1 MREDRERVAALVI
14 HPRARLLLPVFLL
27 VLVALTIWRLT
38 GGTPGGGVVELA
50 GATMGTRW
58 TLKLNAPELG
68 AGGSRGV
75 GSAVQATLDRVDALM
90 TTWDPESEVSRLNRH
105 AETVPFPVSP
115 ETARVLDVARQ
126 VSVLT
131 GGAFDVTVR
140 PIVSAWGFG
149 ATDRTPHPPT
159 RAELDALRGRVGYQ
173 LLRLDLEARS
183 VSKVHPDVEC
193 DLSAIAKGFGVDEVA
208 RVLGERGHGD
218 FLIEVGGELRASGL
232 RPDGRSW
239 RVAIERPDVTGR
251 AIHRVVGLSDRSLAT
266 SGDYRN
272 YYERDGRRF
281 SHLIDPRTAA
291 PVAHGLASVS
301 VIHPSA
307 TWADA
312 LATALSVLG
321 PEEGGALAEREGLA
335 VHFIVREKDGA
346 LRSESSSAFRALLG
360 SGAEDEES

>member
-14 HPRARLLLPVFLL
+14 HPRARLLLPIFLL

-131 GGAFDVTVR
+131 GGAFDVTVH

-149 ATDRTPHPPT
+149 ATDRTLHPPT

-239 RVAIERPDVTGR
+239 RVAIERPDVAGR

-335 VHFIVREKDGA
+335 VHFIVRDKDGA

>member
-14 HPRARLLLPVFLL
+14 HPRARLLLPIFLI
-27 VLVALTIWRLT
+27 VLITLTIWRLT
-38 GGTPGGGVVELA
+38 GGAPGGAAVEVA

-58 TLKLNAPELG
+58 SLKLHAPELD
-68 AGGSRGV
+68 APARALV
-75 GSAVQATLDRVDALM
+75 ERDVQAALDRVEALM
-90 TTWDPESEVSRLNRH
+90 STWDPDSEVSRLNRH
-105 AETVPFPVSP
+105 ATSEPFRVSP
-115 ETARVLDVARQ
+115 ATARVLDVARQ

-131 GGAFDVTVR
+131 GGAFDITVR

-149 ATDRTPHPPT
+149 ATDRAPQPPT
-159 RAELDALRGRVGYQ
+159 RAELDALRGRVGYR
-173 LLRLDLEARS
+173 LLRLDLEAHG
-183 VSKVHPDVEC
+183 VSKAHPDVEC

-208 RVLGERGHGD
+208 RLLGERGHGD

-232 RPDGRSW
+232 RPDGRPW
-239 RVAIERPDVTGR
+239 RVAIERPDAAGR

-291 PVAHGLASVS
+291 PVAHDLASVS
-301 VIHPSA
+301 VIHESA

-321 PEEGGALAEREGLA
+321 PEAGAALAEREGLA
-335 VHFIVREKDGA
+335 VHFIVRGEDGA
-346 LRSESSSAFRALLG
+346 LRSESTSEFRALLG
-360 SGAEDEES
+360 PGAEDEEP

>member
-14 HPRARLLLPVFLL
+14 HPRARLLLPIFLL

-193 DLSAIAKGFGVDEVA
+193 DLSAIAKGFGVD
-208 RVLGERGHGD
+208 
-218 FLIEVGGELRASGL
+218 
-232 RPDGRSW
+232 
-239 RVAIERPDVTGR
+239 VAIERPDVAGR